1 MAKFL
6 KIAVAPSVDSGTT
19 DGVPAGANELID
31 AGQNFLTTVSVGD
44 YVHNTADDE
53 WFTVSAVVDNENL
66 TLDAITTGATSVPTG
81 KTYVIYD
88 GNSSNYTNQLV
99 SAEGVKLIEQATTQ
113 TVTLAY
119 AAGGTGTDIITITH
133 SEINSG
139 TQTREDIENAILDI
153 HANGSRPDVA
163 RLVTLNDSV
172 IVVGIAIA

>member
-6 KIAVAPSVDSGTT
+6 KVAIAPSVDSGTT

-44 YVHNTADDE
+44 YVHNTTDDE

-66 TLDAITTGATSVPTG
+66 TLDAITTGATTVPTG
-81 KTYVIYD
+81 KAYTIYD
-88 GNSSNYTNQLV
+88 GDSANYTDQLV
-99 SAEGVKLIEQATTQ
+99 SAEGVKLAEQATTQ

-119 AAGGTGTDIITITH
+119 AAGGTATDVITITH

-139 TQTREDIENAILDI
+139 TSAREDVEAAILSV
-153 HANGSRPDVA
+153 HSNNNRPEISKDV
-163 RLVTLNDSV
+163 TFSNDV